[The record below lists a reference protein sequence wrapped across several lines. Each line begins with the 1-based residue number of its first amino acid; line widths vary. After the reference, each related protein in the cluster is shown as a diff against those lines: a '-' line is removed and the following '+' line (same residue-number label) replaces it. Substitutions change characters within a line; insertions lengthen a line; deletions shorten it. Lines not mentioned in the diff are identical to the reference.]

1 MAKTQD
7 ALRILDRVTG
17 DDPDLRELIE
27 QETVNAQVARLI
39 YDARTEA
46 GLTQEQLA
54 SLVGT
59 RQPNIARLED
69 GDYQGHS
76 LTMLQRIAKAL
87 NQRLEVSFRPLE
99 KRRKAS

>member
-1 MAKTQD
+1 MAETRD
-7 ALRILDRVTG
+7 ALKILDRITG
-17 DDPDLRELIE
+17 DDADLREWIDR
-27 QETVNAQVARLI
+27 ETVNAQVARLI
-39 YDARTEA
+39 YDARTKA
-46 GLTQEQLA
+46 GLTQGQLA
-54 SLVGT
+54 KLVGT

-87 NQRLEVSFRPLE
+87 NQRIEVSFRPLE